1 MRYKYNMASIDGVAM
16 LLEEVMISQ
25 EQMTELLLENI
36 EEDVEILIGEHFEN
50 LLPGNLGCT

>member
-1 MRYKYNMASIDGVAM
+1 MALM
-16 LLEEVMISQ
+16 LLEEVTISE

-36 EEDVEILIGEHFEN
+36 EEDIEILIGEHFEN

>member
-1 MRYKYNMASIDGVAM
+1 MRYNVASIDGVTI
-16 LLEEVMISQ
+16 LLEEVTIFE
-25 EQMTELLLENI
+25 EQMTEFLSENI